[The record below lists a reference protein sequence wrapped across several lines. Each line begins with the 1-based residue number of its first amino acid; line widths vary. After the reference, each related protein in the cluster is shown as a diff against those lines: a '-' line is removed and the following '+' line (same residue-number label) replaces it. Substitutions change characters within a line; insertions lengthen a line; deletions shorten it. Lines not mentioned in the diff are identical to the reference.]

1 MRKATKI
8 LSLLVA
14 FAMLAS
20 LFVGCGDGNAA
31 DSAVNIGVTDTLS
44 SANPLLLDQSELA
57 KIVCDLQY
65 SQLCELDSE
74 LNFVPM
80 LASSITTEDNIHF
93 TVKLDEN
100 AKWSDGEA
108 ITADDVV
115 FTVLKF
121 ASPTIANATMLLY
134 AFEGTDDET
143 GFTAAGATAEDLP
156 GCKAVDEHT
165 VEFTA
170 KYEMPLTS
178 FQNTYGR
185 YLHILPKHMLEGM
198 TDDELL
204 TTAYFDTAE
213 VVSGPYRLTS
223 YDNNHYITFVANDKY
238 WKGAPKIENLNIIIE
253 DASQLYAALKSDEI
267 DLVQQTTASVPY
279 DDYKNISELENV
291 TVHMGSM
298 VTNQSLFIQTKNI
311 TDVRIRK
318 AILMGMDRNTMLTQF
333 LNGNGEIVDGFLS
346 SASPFYDS
354 SLTPTAFDQAA
365 AKALVDEAAAD
376 GYDVSKPI
384 NFYVN
389 SGDATMVNVASYISS
404 EMTEIGLTL
413 SIHTVDFSTLMSV
426 AGTDEVDMFAVQYSY
441 CPVDPYPDVA
451 WLLGGEES
459 WTGYANDEIDAALA
473 ASQATSNVDETR
485 GYYLTVDQIVQED
498 VPMAS
503 IYIISALGATNNR
516 LKNATPNVYG
526 TFANVNEWEIA
537 E

>member
-65 SQLCELDSE
+65 SQLCELDGE

-143 GFTAAGATAEDLP
+143 GFTAAGATPDDLP

-198 TDDELL
+198 SDSELL

-213 VVSGPYRLTS
+213 
-223 YDNNHYITFVANDKY
+223 
-238 WKGAPKIENLNIIIE
+238 
-253 DASQLYAALKSDEI
+253 
-267 DLVQQTTASVPY
+267 
-279 DDYKNISELENV
+279 
-291 TVHMGSM
+291 
-298 VTNQSLFIQTKNI
+298 
-311 TDVRIRK
+311 
-318 AILMGMDRNTMLTQF
+318 
-333 LNGNGEIVDGFLS
+333 
-346 SASPFYDS
+346 
-354 SLTPTAFDQAA
+354 
-365 AKALVDEAAAD
+365 
-376 GYDVSKPI
+376 
-384 NFYVN
+384 
-389 SGDATMVNVASYISS
+389 
-404 EMTEIGLTL
+404 
-413 SIHTVDFSTLMSV
+413 
-426 AGTDEVDMFAVQYSY
+426 
-441 CPVDPYPDVA
+441 
-451 WLLGGEES
+451 
-459 WTGYANDEIDAALA
+459 
-473 ASQATSNVDETR
+473 
-485 GYYLTVDQIVQED
+485 
-498 VPMAS
+498 
-503 IYIISALGATNNR
+503 
-516 LKNATPNVYG
+516 
-526 TFANVNEWEIA
+526 
-537 E
+537 